1 MVHFGGYFVAPFTAV
16 FGIKIMS
23 ERGLRD
29 LQILE
34 CVPRLLA
41 RLAGRIQ
48 EIVFQQTKSSL
59 LDLRANVCDFGNL
72 FGIAI
77 CLGLPIRLPSAV
89 FQIHDYDY
97 DDYDYD
103 YYIFRIQNT
112 SFN

>member
-1 MVHFGGYFVAPFTAV
+1 MRAHGSSNFRMCAQTPGKT
-16 FGIKIMS
+16 
-23 ERGLRD
+23 
-29 LQILE
+29 
-34 CVPRLLA
+34 LA
-41 RLAGRIQ
+41 ERIQ
-48 EIVFQQTKSSL
+48 EIVLQWTKSSL

-97 DDYDYD
+97 DDYDSD
-103 YYIFRIQNT
+103 YYILRIQNT